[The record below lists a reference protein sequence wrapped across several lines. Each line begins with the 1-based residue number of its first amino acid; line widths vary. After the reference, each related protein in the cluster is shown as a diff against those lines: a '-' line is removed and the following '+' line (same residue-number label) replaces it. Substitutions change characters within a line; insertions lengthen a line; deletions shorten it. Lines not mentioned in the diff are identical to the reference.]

1 MENEKWLLALICAA
15 SLIGGFATSLKIL
28 DGVAPGNASPA
39 PAVTAAK
46 SKSVPTEADLGIEH
60 YYHVKH

>member
-28 DGVAPGNASPA
+28 DGVSPEKASQPA
-39 PAVTAAK
+39 PITATK
-46 SKSVPTEADLGIEH
+46 SLPTEADLGIEH
-60 YYHVKH
+60 YYYVKH